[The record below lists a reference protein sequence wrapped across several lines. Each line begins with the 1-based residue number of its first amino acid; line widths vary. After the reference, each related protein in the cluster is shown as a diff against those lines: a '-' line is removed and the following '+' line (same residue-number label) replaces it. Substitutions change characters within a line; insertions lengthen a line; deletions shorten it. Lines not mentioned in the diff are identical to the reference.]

1 MISSAWGLSCV
12 MWVIPIYA
20 WQYIE
25 GERKVVN
32 IFNGLKIF
40 LLIKFT
46 NIFIACKV
54 PEDECYVQF
63 VETNNVMSI
72 LCAVMAFYLPVTIMV
87 GFLNFD
93 IDAFHHGFPF
103 EFNTKRRDFCYWH
116 FYTFIHLP
124 KEKR

>member
-25 GERKVVN
+25 GER
-32 IFNGLKIF
+32 
-40 LLIKFT
+40 
-46 NIFIACKV
+46 KV

-87 GFLNFD
+87 GFLNFY
-93 IDAFHHGFPF
+93 IDTFHHGFPF
-103 EFNTKRRDFCYWH
+103 EFNTKRRNQ
-116 FYTFIHLP
+116 LSLL
-124 KEKR
+124 